1 MGIVASVYYI
11 GMTLISDNI
20 LQDSILSLGLAIA
33 FYYAI
38 TGYACVWYFRREL
51 FLRRATSSTRAASRC
66 SAR

>member
-1 MGIVASVYYI
+1 
-11 GMTLISDNI
+11 MTLISDNI

-51 FLRRATSSTRAASRC
+51 FTLGAQLLLQGPASRC
-66 SAR
+66 WARSC